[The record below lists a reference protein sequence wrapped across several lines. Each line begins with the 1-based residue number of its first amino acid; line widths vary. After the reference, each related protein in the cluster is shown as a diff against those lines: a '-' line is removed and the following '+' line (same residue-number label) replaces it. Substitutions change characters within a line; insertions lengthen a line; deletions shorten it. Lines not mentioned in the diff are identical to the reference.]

1 MDLSEEG
8 REDRD
13 SHHVLLLRSDAYVDG
28 GAVEII
34 GLHVAGLTHVWLR
47 MDPRTDRLRNH
58 SMSGLHVDPA
68 TGAIAASRHARARA
82 HARTH
87 KAASL
92 FTHTA
97 MSLGVVPSSA
107 NPWDPQ
113 RATPCRFADF
123 FRSSDRVTSAPN
135 RYGREAGKTPRT
147 HLGAGRKTAAL
158 VLHLCG
164 IVPADLREEGGSGNP
179 TCTPGKQLRL
189 INSLRLASNFTSS
202 YIKRQHP
209 PKKLTNNISRSQRC
223 SGRQRSSK
231 SARRG

>member
-107 NPWDPQ
+107 NRGTLRGPLRVDLL
-113 RATPCRFADF
+113 TF
-123 FRSSDRVTSAPN
+123 SDRLIGSPRRPTDTE
-135 RYGREAGKTPRT
+135 GRPERRLGPTLGPGERRRLSSCICAGSC
-147 HLGAGRKTAAL
+147 L
-158 VLHLCG
+158 
-164 IVPADLREEGGSGNP
+164 P
-179 TCTPGKQLRL
+179 T
-189 INSLRLASNFTSS
+189 
-202 YIKRQHP
+202 
-209 PKKLTNNISRSQRC
+209 
-223 SGRQRSSK
+223 
-231 SARRG
+231 